1 MKKKETC
8 LKLQLNNN
16 MIGEQINSEQS
27 SHEALSV
34 VVNPALHREKTSS
47 TIQFNF
53 SSTLVRL

>member
-1 MKKKETC
+1 
-8 LKLQLNNN
+8 